1 MTHWTLHC
9 CIFAIFRVVWCT
21 SSTNFLSQDPY
32 KFFIYKN
39 SLDYSTSWYNKAPNF
54 SYPSSNTEFWFMF
67 HGSMVSS
74 VLIHFIVEEE
84 IWSKPEFFL
93 LSLNCLVLSYSWVS
107 RTDLVTNVH
116 RVYDITPKLLET
128 MGWWLCLNLT
138 PTKVNSCFK
147 IESHSYFF
155 PYLHISS

>member
-21 SSTNFLSQDPY
+21 SSTNFVSQDPY

-54 SYPSSNTEFWFMF
+54 SYPSSNTEFWFVF

-74 VLIHFIVEEE
+74 VLIHFIVKEE
-84 IWSKPEFFL
+84 IWSKPEFFCSVSMFGFIL
-93 LSLNCLVLSYSWVS
+93 QLGVSNWFSNKRPQSLWHNPKTSW
-107 RTDLVTNVH
+107 NNGMM
-116 RVYDITPKLLET
+116 T
-128 MGWWLCLNLT
+128 MSKFDT
-138 PTKVNSCFK
+138 YQSK
-147 IESHSYFF
+147 
-155 PYLHISS
+155 